1 MASLARSWSAEYGP
15 AGVRV
20 NSISP
25 GPVYTNAAEREL
37 FDARG
42 KATVLGRA
50 GQVQEIADLIG
61 FLASPRAS
69 YITGTDVAID
79 GGRR

>member
-1 MASLARSWSAEYGP
+1 MPLRETTVQG
-15 AGVRV
+15 RV
-20 NSISP
+20 GEP
-25 GPVYTNAAEREL
+25 
-37 FDARG
+37 
-42 KATVLGRA
+42 
-50 GQVQEIADLIG
+50 QEVADLIG